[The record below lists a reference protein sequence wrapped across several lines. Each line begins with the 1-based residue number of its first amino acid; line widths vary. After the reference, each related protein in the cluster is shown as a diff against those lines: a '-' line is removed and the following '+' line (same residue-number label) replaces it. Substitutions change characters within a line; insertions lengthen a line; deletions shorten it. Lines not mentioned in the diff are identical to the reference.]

1 MLYDVGCLQRLIH
14 YNYISRRLLS
24 EIKLDR
30 KRDHHG
36 LARANPKLPRSCCT
50 FVYGQY
56 NKEPLILPHTISARN
71 FRIKKMSVAFTTR
84 SINSLTIIMHIKG

>member
-1 MLYDVGCLQRLIH
+1 MLYDVGSLQRLIH

-50 FVYGQY
+50 FVYDQ
-56 NKEPLILPHTISARN
+56 
-71 FRIKKMSVAFTTR
+71 
-84 SINSLTIIMHIKG
+84 